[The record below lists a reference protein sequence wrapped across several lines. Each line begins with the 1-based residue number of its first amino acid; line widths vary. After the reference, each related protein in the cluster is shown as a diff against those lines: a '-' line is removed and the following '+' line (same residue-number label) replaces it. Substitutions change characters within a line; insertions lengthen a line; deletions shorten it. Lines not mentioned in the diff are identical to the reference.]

1 MHGWYKGYLYKLL
14 LVQVMAISVILVSS
28 DSSKE
33 SVGTSTRR
41 VILFGTIPTTILDT
55 TPSVIPPNTHIDTT
69 LIPIISPT
77 IPPSPDYTPVSLDYS
92 PASNMEFD
100 PSKDPSSDHIL
111 PIPAT
116 SPFLSS
122 TDDSSDSDTPDTP
135 PSPTHGTPF
144 TETTLST
151 YRSPVASGALRRRVM
166 ILAPGQ
172 PIPYGRSYRYHLN
185 GPVYMM
191 TVRKRVRTL
200 PTHRLAVR
208 HSVDYPS
215 LDHFSLD
222 DSSRDSS
229 SSLSLETSS
238 DSSADA
244 LSNFASSRSS
254 YDHSLP
260 TPSSGMRPNHHLCSL
275 VPSIHR
281 PSAAIFDR
289 PSHDSSS
296 ASPSRKR
303 SRSTASSVPLSSP
316 TLGAL
321 SYARADLLPS
331 PKRFRSPEIATDLEG
346 CWEDSFEPYVPREAR
361 LGINE
366 CFAYAND
373 LRDRG
378 IDARVVVKVI
388 DREEIEMGMRGP
400 VGVRVDRVTHPVV
413 ADDIPEP
420 TQEGAIKVTYKDVLK
435 SQGHRRVS
443 DRTMPNTR
451 FRASRTCKGVNKQ
464 VDCKMVGAL
473 GARTTARNLEPPMRD
488 KGGRE
493 EVNGNRG
500 NGNRGNRHGGN
511 GNRGNGNKGGN
522 SYNFGGFVPA
532 QECTYQDFLKCQR
545 ISFNGIEGVVGLTF
559 AAKPTKL
566 QDAIHVGNT
575 LMDQKLKGYARSV
588 KNKRSALL
596 DVVPSILDTSYA
608 IELADGKIS
617 EINVVLRGCTLGL
630 LGHSFDINLMPIE
643 LGSFDII
650 IGMDWLEKY
659 HVLTICDEKTQKYV
673 QIGCQVYL
681 AQVISKKTEDQSKEK
696 RLEDV
701 PIVREFLEVF
711 PKDLPRLPL
720 TRQKDGSFQMC
731 IDYRELN
738 RLAMKNRYTLLR
750 INDLFDQLQGL
761 RVYSKINLRSGYH
774 QLRVREEDI
783 PKTAFRTRYG
793 YYEFQVMSFG
803 LANAPAV
810 FMGLMNRVCKPYLDR
825 FMIVFINDIL
835 IYSKSRKEHEGNLKL
850 ILRLLKKEELYT
862 NAPILALPEGSENF
876 VVYCDASHKGLGAV
890 LKQRKKVI
898 AYASRQLKVHEKN
911 FTTHV
916 DPNRIDLA

>member
-1 MHGWYKGYLYKLL
+1 MHEPRDMFCLWPFIIFLTAITLRASDECSLVLL
-14 LVQVMAISVILVSS
+14 FWWFRALSDKMIWITASKTFPITFAVLVISASLERLFIIPWLSYESSSSLEELLEATNRHGVLFVMAISVILVSS

-151 YRSPVASGALRRRVM
+151 HRSPVASGALRRRVM

-303 SRSTASSVPLSSP
+303 SRS
-316 TLGAL
+316 
-321 SYARADLLPS
+321 
-331 PKRFRSPEIATDLEG
+331 
-346 CWEDSFEPYVPREAR
+346 
-361 LGINE
+361 
-366 CFAYAND
+366 
-373 LRDRG
+373 
-378 IDARVVVKVI
+378 
-388 DREEIEMGMRGP
+388 
-400 VGVRVDRVTHPVV
+400 
-413 ADDIPEP
+413 
-420 TQEGAIKVTYKDVLK
+420 
-435 SQGHRRVS
+435 
-443 DRTMPNTR
+443 
-451 FRASRTCKGVNKQ
+451 
-464 VDCKMVGAL
+464 
-473 GARTTARNLEPPMRD
+473 
-488 KGGRE
+488 
-493 EVNGNRG
+493 
-500 NGNRGNRHGGN
+500 
-511 GNRGNGNKGGN
+511 
-522 SYNFGGFVPA
+522 PA
-532 QECTYQDFLKCQR
+532 
-545 ISFNGIEGVVGLTF
+545 
-559 AAKPTKL
+559 A
-566 QDAIHVGNT
+566 
-575 LMDQKLKGYARSV
+575 
-588 KNKRSALL
+588 
-596 DVVPSILDTSYA
+596 
-608 IELADGKIS
+608 
-617 EINVVLRGCTLGL
+617 
-630 LGHSFDINLMPIE
+630 
-643 LGSFDII
+643 
-650 IGMDWLEKY
+650 
-659 HVLTICDEKTQKYV
+659 
-673 QIGCQVYL
+673 
-681 AQVISKKTEDQSKEK
+681 
-696 RLEDV
+696 
-701 PIVREFLEVF
+701 
-711 PKDLPRLPL
+711 
-720 TRQKDGSFQMC
+720 
-731 IDYRELN
+731 
-738 RLAMKNRYTLLR
+738 
-750 INDLFDQLQGL
+750 
-761 RVYSKINLRSGYH
+761 
-774 QLRVREEDI
+774 
-783 PKTAFRTRYG
+783 
-793 YYEFQVMSFG
+793 
-803 LANAPAV
+803 
-810 FMGLMNRVCKPYLDR
+810 
-825 FMIVFINDIL
+825 
-835 IYSKSRKEHEGNLKL
+835 
-850 ILRLLKKEELYT
+850 
-862 NAPILALPEGSENF
+862 
-876 VVYCDASHKGLGAV
+876 
-890 LKQRKKVI
+890 
-898 AYASRQLKVHEKN
+898 
-911 FTTHV
+911 
-916 DPNRIDLA
+916 